1 MAEGLL
7 KKKLFRHA
15 SIKIIRKLSD
25 DIKKLLTEQVN
36 DRVKHNLN
44 SKIKVINKRIDQ
56 LKVLEKELVDATEN
70 KDEIIQV
77 FI

>member
-7 KKKLFRHA
+7 KKKLVRHA